1 MEPRRRLRLGE
12 MLVAAGLVTEDQL
25 RQALAAGKRSGLRL
39 GQQLVREG
47 TVKEADIV
55 DLISRQMG
63 LAKYTPERY
72 PVNSDLAELLPAEM
86 ALRSKLVPLSKVGNL
101 IRVAMPDPLD
111 ITTIEDIEI
120 YRNCEIEPF
129 ICTER

>member
-55 DLISRQMG
+55 DLISRQTG
-63 LAKYTPERY
+63 LPDVCR
-72 PVNSDLAELLPAEM
+72 SRSLAACQTRARSASSEPTSVIRRWVHTARVRSSASVSISRSRGLLP
-86 ALRSKLVPLSKVGNL
+86 PLACRAGSNG
-101 IRVAMPDPLD
+101 
-111 ITTIEDIEI
+111 
-120 YRNCEIEPF
+120 
-129 ICTER
+129 